1 MHRCFHVALTLVG
14 LALVLRAQTPSPV
27 TPYKYIRVGSS
38 TDAAVKPHPGFAL
51 MGGGKD
57 LDEAFQWLCGHA
69 IGGDFLVLRATG
81 TDAYNP
87 YIQGLCKL
95 NSVATLIIPT
105 REAASDP
112 FAAKAISHASVLFIA
127 GGDQANYINFWMGTP
142 VQDGLNDA
150 IKRGVPV
157 GGTSAGLAVMGEFA
171 YSAQA
176 DMPDDKDLDS
186 KMVLANPYDRR
197 VTLVHDF
204 LNIPLLHGVI
214 TDSHFAKRDRLGRLL
229 GFLARLNEP
238 ESQSL
243 LAPVLQVR
251 GIGIGE
257 GAAVLINPNGKAAV
271 VGHSNAYFLEWEGWK
286 AGQELKHREPL
297 SFENVSVQRVAPGHE
312 FKLENWKG
320 SGSRYTLSAKDGEI
334 HSTQADGAI
343 Y

>member
-1 MHRCFHVALTLVG
+1 MDFGIGIATSSDSWKT
-14 LALVLRAQTPSPV
+14 ALRAEEL
-27 TPYKYIRVGSS
+27 
-38 TDAAVKPHPGFAL
+38 GFT
-51 MGGGKD
+51 
-57 LDEAFQWLCGHA
+57 HA
-69 IGGDFLVLRATG
+69 WFYDTQMITA
-81 TDAYNP
+81 
-87 YIQGLCKL
+87 
-95 NSVATLIIPT
+95 
-105 REAASDP
+105 DP
-112 FAAKAISHASVLFIA
+112 FVAKTIDHASAIFIA

-150 IKRGVPV
+150 IKRGVPI

-176 DMPDDKDLDS
+176 DMPDDKDLVS
-186 KMVLANPYDRR
+186 NTVLANPYARR
-197 VTLVHDF
+197 ATLVHGF
-204 LNIPLLHGVI
+204 LEIPLLHGVI
-214 TDSHFAKRDRLGRLL
+214 TDSHFAKRDRMGRLL

-251 GIGIGE
+251 GIGIDE

-286 AGQELKHREPL
+286 AGQELKHGEPL
-297 SFENVSVQRVAPGHE
+297 SFENVSVQRVEPGHE

-320 SGSRYTLSAKDGEI
+320 SGSHYTLSAENGVI
-334 HSTQADGAI
+334 HSTQPDGAI